1 MMKNIRVVPQL
12 IQQPSYNYISKLP
25 NELLVEI
32 FIMSISTSGRVDY
45 PFLLSVICKRWRSI
59 MIGYSPLWTRLY
71 ITECSPDYSTA
82 ATAVILDPDLG
93 PKAVFARAAC
103 FLERSSALDID
114 VIIRI
119 GSAPFPDS
127 TNLQPSHMVFTDKH
141 FLCLSRL
148 LVQHAYHIKNFSVDT
163 GFWSSHVNALISF
176 RNVPMP
182 RLQSFEICHRS
193 MSQVA
198 FEEDFEDD
206 LQEGEIDVLQHP
218 TLSST
223 EDQILWNKCMYPSL
237 RVLDFS
243 GVPFRW
249 HLFCPRNLTRLCLRF
264 QPYEERPLASILRG
278 ILAGSADTLEILE
291 LNGVISTDA
300 SSNDFGL
307 PNRRLTLPHVRHFT
321 LGYTTPQEVR
331 LLFQYLDLPAVG
343 ELNINNLEVVWC
355 MDSTEVIESI
365 IESLPLHQIHTL
377 TLERVC
383 HGDHRTETLPAVHT
397 DFGKNGWTHDEDRL
411 PVSLRFI
418 RRLTALKHLYLYS
431 PCSVFMEYMNY
442 PINLND
448 LNDKVHIH
456 RALNMSELETWC
468 LSVSNRAL
476 CVRPG
481 KDLGTFLRQRLECWS
496 SDGVYHGP
504 DMTKVDLRL
513 SRSIR
518 CQIQGIEKLLPR
530 GWTVTCLE

>member
-1 MMKNIRVVPQL
+1 MH
-12 IQQPSYNYISKLP
+12 QPSYSYIAKLP

-32 FIMSISTSGRVDY
+32 FSMSISTSGRVDY
-45 PFLLSVICKRWRSI
+45 PFLLSVICKRWRSV

-71 ITECSPDYSTA
+71 ITECSPNYSTT

-93 PKAVFARAAC
+93 PKAVFPRAAC
-103 FLERSSALDID
+103 FLERSSPLDID

-127 TNLQPSHMVFTDKH
+127 TSLQPSHMVFTDRH

-148 LVQHAYHIKNFSVDT
+148 LVQHAYHIKHFSVDT
-163 GFWSSHVNALISF
+163 GFWSSHVNALTAF

-193 MSQVA
+193 MSQIA

-218 TLSST
+218 ALSSI
-223 EDQILWNKCMYPSL
+223 EDQILWNQCMYPSL
-237 RVLDFS
+237 KVLDLS

-249 HLFCPRNLTRLCLRF
+249 HLFCTRNLTRLCLRF
-264 QPYEERPLASILRG
+264 QPYEERPSASILRG
-278 ILAGSADTLEILE
+278 ILAGSVDTLEILE

-300 SSNDFGL
+300 PLNDFGL

-331 LLFQYLDLPAVG
+331 LLFQYLDLPAVDD
-343 ELNINNLEVVWC
+343 LNINNLEVVWC
-355 MDSTEVIESI
+355 SDSTDAIESI

-377 TLERVC
+377 TLDRVC
-383 HGDHRTETLPAVHT
+383 HGNHRTEILPIVCT
-397 DFGKNGWTHDEDRL
+397 DEDRL

-418 RRLTALKHLYLYS
+418 RRLTALRHLHLYS

-448 LNDKVHIH
+448 LNDKVHI
-456 RALNMSELETWC
+456 RRDLNMSNLETWC
-468 LSVSNRAL
+468 LSVSNKAP
-476 CVRPG
+476 CVRSAKNIG
-481 KDLGTFLRQRLECWS
+481 SFLRQRLES
-496 SDGVYHGP
+496 SVVEEHKVSDPGYRNIAATGVEG
-504 DMTKVDLRL
+504 D
-513 SRSIR
+513 
-518 CQIQGIEKLLPR
+518 LPR
-530 GWTVTCLE
+530 VTQTNSAIP